1 MNSIIIFSL
10 NLKTSHSFKA
20 VYLMELNYRRLLHLK
35 LLSSKSISSN
45 RVNSRPK
52 SFSMSILSDIRDL
65 ASLDSKC
72 FKTIIKR
79 KCSMAIFSAGRTM
92 SLKKKTPISRFHRTD
107 HSFQMI
113 LALIILK
120 KRESLKGKILNIIR
134 PMLKLQIKM
143 LTIKKNNVSYS
154 LLNNYIFK
162 IFRIKNASIKNF
174 RKRLNN

>member
-1 MNSIIIFSL
+1 
-10 NLKTSHSFKA
+10 
-20 VYLMELNYRRLLHLK
+20 
-35 LLSSKSISSN
+35 
-45 RVNSRPK
+45 
-52 SFSMSILSDIRDL
+52 
-65 ASLDSKC
+65 
-72 FKTIIKR
+72 
-79 KCSMAIFSAGRTM
+79 
-92 SLKKKTPISRFHRTD
+92 
-107 HSFQMI
+107 MI